1 MDFLQLYQAG
11 IEPVISVS
19 GTSLTRNHANMIS
32 KLVNKVILFYDG
44 DSAGGN
50 AAIRAGFI
58 IYQVGMEAQIVRPP
72 NDLDPD
78 DWVLQNKLDD
88 IKSAIDNPITFLDFH
103 MEFHN
108 AMELKGIEL
117 RDYLHELL
125 SNINQISD
133 VIIKNEFIKNIS
145 EKFDINEIELID
157 ILNSKKIY
165 NKSEVA
171 DKNENNIKFTSKIHR
186 AELELTKIIM
196 HADLQSRKNLKKI
209 ISLDLIT
216 HEFLS
221 RIVSRLYS
229 DQKFKTSKLI
239 ENFPN
244 KIERELISKLLID
257 DKSNESTEQIVIDCL
272 RTLKSVPI
280 KNKITNLRDI
290 IKKKESAGENSNK
303 ELKDIMILQNE
314 LNQIEK

>member
-1 MDFLQLYQAG
+1 LG
-11 IEPVISVS
+11 SS
-19 GTSLTRNHANMIS
+19 
-32 KLVNKVILFYDG
+32 
-44 DSAGGN
+44 
-50 AAIRAGFI
+50 
-58 IYQVGMEAQIVRPP
+58 
-72 NDLDPD
+72 
-78 DWVLQNKLDD
+78 NKLDD

-108 AMELKGIEL
+108 AIELKGIEL
-117 RDYLHELL
+117 RDYLHEFL

-165 NKSEVA
+165 NKNEVA
-171 DKNENNIKFTSKIHR
+171 NKNENNIKFTSKIHR

-221 RIVSRLYS
+221 RIVSKLYS
-229 DQKFKTSKLI
+229 DQQFETSKLI
-239 ENFPN
+239 ENFPD

-257 DKSNESTEQIVIDCL
+257 DKINESTEQIVIDCL

>member
-1 MDFLQLYQAG
+1 M
-11 IEPVISVS
+11 
-19 GTSLTRNHANMIS
+19 
-32 KLVNKVILFYDG
+32 
-44 DSAGGN
+44 
-50 AAIRAGFI
+50 
-58 IYQVGMEAQIVRPP
+58 
-72 NDLDPD
+72 
-78 DWVLQNKLDD
+78 
-88 IKSAIDNPITFLDFH
+88 
-103 MEFHN
+103 
-108 AMELKGIEL
+108 
-117 RDYLHELL
+117 
-125 SNINQISD
+125 
-133 VIIKNEFIKNIS
+133 
-145 EKFDINEIELID
+145 
-157 ILNSKKIY
+157 
-165 NKSEVA
+165 
-171 DKNENNIKFTSKIHR
+171 
-186 AELELTKIIM
+186 
-196 HADLQSRKNLKKI
+196 
-209 ISLDLIT
+209 IT